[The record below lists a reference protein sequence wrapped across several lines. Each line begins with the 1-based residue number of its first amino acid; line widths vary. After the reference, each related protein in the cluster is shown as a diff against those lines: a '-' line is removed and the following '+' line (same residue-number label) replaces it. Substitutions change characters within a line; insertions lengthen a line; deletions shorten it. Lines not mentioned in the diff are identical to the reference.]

1 MINYD
6 ELKNELLNIKKR
18 IDEEINEKGIT
29 PNLINYEEDLNKIY
43 KKVKKVCENEQN
55 KKYINFNYFPC
66 KAVISLAKGHHYVA
80 LKEWLEGFKNFIEYT
95 NEVKDTSKW
104 FGSIDY
110 YRSRFNYISQKRVEI
125 FGNLPL
131 VKFNEIITA
140 FKSVINAIST
150 TNSLSTKIQ
159 ETLIDTID
167 FIVSNSTEIY
177 NKEHLRKKD
186 LLIDLLKK
194 FDNKNNYIIGMKSR
208 IEFMLLKKELHYY
221 LREIL
226 KNKKLD
232 KSKIESIIN
241 QMKKTAGREKNN
253 FKKVNNGKKIDWK
266 KFLSEIDKLTTEYYN
281 ALWRKSDLIKAI
293 EKLEEIFLK
302 IRDNINIISTS
313 YMFQHFV
320 NEFLFLQNYFK
331 LLLVANDFK
340 DFSRKKELMNGK
352 KNYQMIYQ
360 TRLLISQQK
369 TSNTIFLKV

>member
-140 FKSVINAIST
+140 FENVINAISS
-150 TNSLSTKIQ
+150 TNSLSIKIQ
-159 ETLIDTID
+159 ETLIDAID
-167 FIVSNSTEIY
+167 SIITNSTEIY
-177 NKEHLRKKD
+177 TDEHLRRKNV
-186 LLIDLLKK
+186 LIDLLKK
-194 FDNKNNYIIGMKSR
+194 FDDKNNYIVGMKCR
-208 IEFMLLKKELHYY
+208 IEFILLKKELHYY
-221 LREIL
+221 IREIL
-226 KNKKLD
+226 RGKEPD
-232 KSKIESIIN
+232 KSNLERVIK
-241 QMKKTAGREKNN
+241 QMKEAAGREKNN
-253 FKKVNNGKKIDWK
+253 FKKVKNGIKVDWK

-281 ALWRKSDLIKAI
+281 ALWLKSDLIKAI

-340 DFSRKKELMNGK
+340 DFSRKKGAYEWQK
-352 KNYQMIYQ
+352 K
-360 TRLLISQQK
+360 
-369 TSNTIFLKV
+369 TIK